1 MGSIPIT
8 RSSVMISVSII
19 TINDD
24 LDQLVLD
31 INEAEWD
38 EANDMS
44 EYDVEAL
51 EAYLLAPDTVFVA
64 CYETTDHSEQLAG
77 IASARFQI
85 KPYDKARWLYVD
97 EVDVCADMRQRGA
110 GKAMMLMLI
119 QLAEDEGCEDVWLGT
134 EIDNFPA
141 NALYR
146 SLDPDDIA
154 EVVGYTFETA
164 G

>member
-1 MGSIPIT
+1 
-8 RSSVMISVSII
+8 MISVNIISIE
-19 TINDD
+19 DD

-51 EAYLLAPDTVFVA
+51 EAYLLTPDTVFIA
-64 CYETTDHSEQLAG
+64 CYETGNDIDTLLG
-77 IASARFQI
+77 IASARLEI

-97 EVDVCADMRQRGA
+97 EVDVCADQRQRGA
-110 GKAMMLMLI
+110 GSAIMRKLI
-119 QLAEDEGCEDVWLGT
+119 ELAKNEGCEDVWLGT
-134 EIDNFPA
+134 EVDNHAA

-146 SLDPDDIA
+146 SLDPDDVA
-154 EVVGYTFETA
+154 EVIGYTFETDD
-164 G
+164 